1 MTHLFLFELT
11 GSTAAVVTEHACW
24 KICENS
30 IDGSIS
36 RQLAVTDGVSIN
48 ALLCE
53 IASSS
58 SQRPNGRRRRNTA
71 NTLNANNSYHHNLQ
85 VHHFNNIITQIYKMY
100 SFTQDV

>member
-53 IASSS
+53 VASSS

-71 NTLNANNSYHHNLQ
+71 NTLNADSSYNHNLQ
-85 VHHFNNIITQIYKMY
+85 VHHFNDT
-100 SFTQDV
+100 DL